1 MTDIK
6 WKSIEEYDHLK
17 KKPKY
22 VVFLVKEQ
30 RSGVGYPLSE
40 MVTTERRYG
49 NRAITH
55 FIALP
60 DKV

>member
-30 RSGVGYPLSE
+30 RRGVGYLLSE

-49 NRAITH
+49 NRTITH